1 MGSIFRGISY
11 PFRKGAQE
19 FPVSA
24 SDDDLIKES
33 ILQILLTNQGDRVM
47 RPDFGSNVLRYV
59 FDPNEA
65 ALGDLLWQAVQSALG
80 RWEPRIELLDV
91 RVDRKDES
99 IKVTIDYGVIATR
112 RQGSVSTSV
121 PVPGV

>member
-1 MGSIFRGISY
+1 MAIFRGISY

-24 SDDDLIKES
+24 SDDELIKQS
-33 ILQILLTNQGDRVM
+33 ILQILFTNQGDRIM
-47 RPDFGSNVLRYV
+47 RPDFGSSVLQYV

-65 ALGDLLWQAVQSALG
+65 ALGDLLWQAIQAALS

-91 RVDRKDES
+91 RVDRHES
-99 IKVTIDYGVIATR
+99 EVKVTIDYGVIATQT
-112 RQGSVSTSV
+112 QGSVSANV
-121 PVPGV
+121 PVPGA